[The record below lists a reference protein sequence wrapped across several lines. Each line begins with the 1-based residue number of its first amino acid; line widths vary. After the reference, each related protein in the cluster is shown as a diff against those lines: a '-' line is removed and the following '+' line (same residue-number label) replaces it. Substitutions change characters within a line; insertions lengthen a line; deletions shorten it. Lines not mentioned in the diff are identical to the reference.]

1 MKKTFNFSLLL
12 VLLLST
18 NAIAQTPPEIPEALK
33 ENAYSVVL
41 NNQIDFTCESMTDA
55 VKKETFSVTI
65 LNEKCKDAGN
75 FIIMCDKFSSLS
87 KFSGEVHDQT
97 GKLIRKIKKSE
108 LQMSEYS
115 SGLTTDDYTY
125 YYECSAISYPYTVKY
140 EWEIKY
146 RGGFISYPSFI
157 PQDRFNQSVVEATYR
172 LHHPAG
178 STYRCKALNTDAK
191 MQTKTTPEGPCEE
204 ISFKGLK
211 ALEQELYGPPLNN
224 LLPRVYLAPTTFVF
238 DGSQGDM
245 SNWKSYG
252 IWQYGLLADRDALP
266 PAFKDKLLSLTANCS
281 SDRDKVKTIYDYLAA
296 NTRYV
301 SIQLGIGGLQP
312 APAMDVHK
320 TGFGDCKG
328 LSNYMRAMLKEVGI
342 TSYYTVSSTD
352 NARLL
357 KDFSSVGQMNH
368 VILQVPLKNDTLW
381 LECTNAQ
388 LPFGFIH
395 SEIAGHDALLIKENG
410 GELCRLPAYPDSL
423 NTQVRSAQV
432 SIAPTGKA
440 SIKTNQECGLF
451 QYEGLS
457 GISQLEPDKQK
468 DVLRSQIGLTQAS
481 VSNVNIIEKK
491 TANPLIDIEF
501 QTECN
506 QFGNKT
512 GNRLFIPANV
522 FQNHLTI
529 PNQPKRS
536 YDIFINY
543 GYVDTDNINIELP
556 EGYSIEAMPK
566 PIFITNQFGTFTAA
580 VAQTGKEI
588 HVIQRLFLKKGKYPI
603 SSYEEFTNFAKT
615 VSRTYS
621 GKIVLKKE

>member
-1 MKKTFNFSLLL
+1 MKKTPIISLVMILW
-12 VLLLST
+12 ST
-18 NAIAQTPPEIPEALK
+18 YAIAQAQPEIPVALK
-33 ENAYSVVL
+33 ENAYSIVL
-41 NNQIDFTCESMTDA
+41 NNQIDFVCESETDA
-55 VKKETFSVTI
+55 VKKETFTVTI
-65 LNEKCKDAGN
+65 QNEKGKDAGN

-125 YYECSAISYPYTVKY
+125 SYECSAASYPYTVKY

-146 RGGFISYPSFI
+146 KGGLINYPSFL
-157 PQDRFNQSVVEATYR
+157 PQDRLNQSVVEATYR

-178 STYRCKALNTDAK
+178 STYRYKALNTDAK
-191 MQTKTTPEGPCEE
+191 MQTTTTAEGLCEE
-204 ISFKGLK
+204 ITFKGLK
-211 ALEQELYGPPLNN
+211 ALEQETYGPSLRR
-224 LLPRVYLAPTTFVF
+224 LLPRVYLAPNTFVF
-238 DGSQGDM
+238 DGNQGDM

-252 IWQYGLLADRDALP
+252 IWQYGLLADRDVLP
-266 PAFKDKLLSLTANCS
+266 PAFKEKLLSLTANCS
-281 SDRDKVKTIYDYLAA
+281 TDKEKVKVIYDYLAA

-312 APAMDVHK
+312 APAMDVHR

-328 LSNYMRAMLKEVGI
+328 LSNYMRAMLKELGI
-342 TSYYTVSSTD
+342 TSYYTVISTD

-357 KDFSSVGQMNH
+357 KDFSSANQMNH

-395 SEIAGHDALLIKENG
+395 SEIAGHDALLIKESG

-440 SIKTNQECGLF
+440 TIKTNQECGLF

-491 TANPLIDIEF
+491 TANPSIDIQF

-529 PNQPKRS
+529 PNQAKRT
-536 YDIFINY
+536 YDIFIND
-543 GYVDTDNINIELP
+543 GYVDTDNISIELP

-566 PIFITNQFGTFTAA
+566 PIFITNQFGTFTAT

-588 HVIQRLFLKKGKYPI
+588 QVIQRLFLKKGQYSI

-615 VSRTYS
+615 VSQTYN